1 MAFPHLAA
9 LTALALLGAGCSHD
23 PLDITIENMTPF
35 PVTGLV
41 LVPEGGDPLPI
52 PEIAAG
58 ESFVIRPSFGPGES
72 HLVLVDSFELR
83 YMVLPYF
90 EGNPGGEL
98 AIVLEGCDS
107 TGLSGR
113 ILDRTHYAPSGE
125 SPLQRLR

>member
-1 MAFPHLAA
+1 MAFPHSAA
-9 LTALALLGAGCSHD
+9 LTALALLGAGCSPD
-23 PLDITIENMTPF
+23 PLDITIENMTPY
-35 PVTGLV
+35 PISGLV
-41 LVPEGGDPLPI
+41 LVPAGGVPLSI
-52 PEIAAG
+52 PQIAAG
-58 ESFVIRPSFGPGES
+58 ESCAVRPSFGSGES

-113 ILDRTHYAPSGE
+113 IVDRTHYAPSGE